1 MRQRDVEPEGCL
13 SSGFSME
20 PEDPSHLCFPHLP
33 NISCGKSSSKGLEG
47 VLFGVLL
54 PVECVA
60 TVLLNLLVIVS
71 ISHFRH
77 KFLFFLS
84 RSGV

>member
-1 MRQRDVEPEGCL
+1 
-13 SSGFSME
+13 ME

-33 NISCGKSSSKGLEG
+33 NISCGKSSSKGPEG